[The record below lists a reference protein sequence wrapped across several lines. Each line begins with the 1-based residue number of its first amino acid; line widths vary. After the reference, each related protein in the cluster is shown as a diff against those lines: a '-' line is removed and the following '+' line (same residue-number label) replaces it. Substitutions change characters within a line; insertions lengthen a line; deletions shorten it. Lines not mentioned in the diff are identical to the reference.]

1 VFIHISN
8 GHINILILYV
18 DDLSV
23 IADIEQEITKMKKE
37 LTNLFQMTDLG
48 PLTKILGLKID
59 HD

>member
-1 VFIHISN
+1 MFIHISN